1 VTSDDLTCHLHP
13 DGRVRAF
20 RVDGPLGRTIH
31 RRCEPLNG
39 EPPHLVGEPQTIEVR
54 AAHATS
60 SGPRL
65 RRMPRRQGQEA
76 FGLTRAELD
85 VLRAAAAGLTVL
97 ESAALLQKG
106 AETVKTQRNRIILK
120 LGARNMVQAACI
132 AAENGLVTSS
142 ATAAVPVAA

>member
-31 RRCEPLNG
+31 RRCEPLSG
-39 EPPHLVGEPQTIEVR
+39 EPPHLVGEPQTI
-54 AAHATS
+54 AAPAHATS

-132 AAENGLVTSS
+132 AAENGLVGST

>member
-1 VTSDDLTCHLHP
+1 M
-13 DGRVRAF
+13 
-20 RVDGPLGRTIH
+20 GRTIH

-39 EPPHLVGEPQTIEVR
+39 EPPHLVGDPQTIAVR
-54 AAHATS
+54 PPSVT
-60 SGPRL
+60 GPRI
-65 RRMPRRQGQEA
+65 RRVPRRNGQEA
-76 FGLTRAELD
+76 FGLTRAELE

-142 ATAAVPVAA
+142 ATPPAPVPVAA

>member
-13 DGRVRAF
+13 AGRVRAF
-20 RVDGPLGRTIH
+20 RVDGPMGRTIH

-39 EPPHLVGEPQTIEVR
+39 EPPHLVGEPQTIAVR
-54 AAHATS
+54 TPVSAA
-60 SGPRL
+60 GPRI
-65 RRMPRRQGQEA
+65 RRMPRRGQEA
-76 FGLTRAELD
+76 FGLTRAELE

-142 ATAAVPVAA
+142 ATPAVPVAA

>member
-1 VTSDDLTCHLHP
+1 MTSDDLTCHLHP

-20 RVDGPLGRTIH
+20 RVDGPMGRTIH

-39 EPPHLVGEPQTIEVR
+39 EPPHLVGEPQTIVVR
-54 AAHATS
+54 PAVTNGVS
-60 SGPRL
+60 RV

-120 LGARNMVQAACI
+120 LGARNMVQAVCI

-142 ATAAVPVAA
+142 ATPPVPVAA